1 MKPLPQTKTRV
12 EQNGEGVKNETVSVS
27 GVLPVTLLPLPST
40 SPGNYTGFHGNM
52 TQTLH
57 STGKKPQI

>member
-27 GVLPVTLLPLPST
+27 GVLPATLLPLPST
-40 SPGNYTGFHGNM
+40 SPGIIQAFMGR
-52 TQTLH
+52 
-57 STGKKPQI
+57 